1 MSIISVTEITDEV
14 NRCYQP
20 IILMKNMK
28 RVGNKLYQGTIS
40 NNIDKCIYQVRNNM
54 YEVYDTKLNNVHLN
68 QKYTSYE
75 SAI

>member
-1 MSIISVTEITDEV
+1 
-14 NRCYQP
+14 
-20 IILMKNMK
+20 MKNMK

-75 SAI
+75 VQYN